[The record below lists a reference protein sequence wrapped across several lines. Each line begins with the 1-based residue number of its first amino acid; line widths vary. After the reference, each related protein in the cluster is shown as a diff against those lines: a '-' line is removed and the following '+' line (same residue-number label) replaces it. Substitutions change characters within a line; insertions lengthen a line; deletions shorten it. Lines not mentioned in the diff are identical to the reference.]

1 MIYGLTRQQLLKE
14 FFNSKIMGMSIKIV
28 TDKNMEEVLEKN
40 QIIFLD
46 FWAGWCEPCKIFAP
60 IFERVSLAHPDLF
73 FGKVNSET
81 EHLLSADFQ
90 IKSIPTLVILKEG
103 TIIFSES
110 GVIPE
115 YVLNNIVAEVRKIDV
130 STLSKEDDDQN

>member
-1 MIYGLTRQQLLKE
+1 
-14 FFNSKIMGMSIKIV
+14 MSVKIV

-46 FWAGWCEPCKIFAP
+46 FWASWCEPCKVFAP
-60 IFERVSLAHPDLF
+60 IYDRVSAAHPDLF
-73 FGKVNSET
+73 FGKVNTET
-81 EHLLSADFQ
+81 EHLLGSDFQ

-115 YVLNNIVAEVRKIDV
+115 YVLNNIVAEARKIDV
-130 STLSKEDDDQN
+130 STLIKEDPEI

>member
-1 MIYGLTRQQLLKE
+1 
-14 FFNSKIMGMSIKIV
+14 MSVKIV

-46 FWAGWCEPCKIFAP
+46 FWASWCEPCKVFAP
-60 IFERVSLAHPDLF
+60 IYDRVSEAHPELF
-73 FGKVNSET
+73 FGKVNTET
-81 EHLLSADFQ
+81 EQLLSEDFQ

-115 YVLNNIVAEVRKIDV
+115 YVLNNIVGEAGKIDV
-130 STLSKEDDDQN
+130 ATLAKEDPEI

>member
-1 MIYGLTRQQLLKE
+1 M
-14 FFNSKIMGMSIKIV
+14 NSKIV
-28 TDKNMEEVLEKN
+28 TDKNIEEILLNN

-46 FWAGWCEPCKIFAP
+46 FWASWCEPCKVFGP
-60 IFERVSLAHPDLF
+60 IFERVSAKHPDLF

-81 EHLLSADFQ
+81 ELALSSDFQ

-115 YVLNNIVAEVRKIDV
+115 YALNNIVAEARRIDV
-130 STLSKEDDDQN
+130 ANLPSEDTET

>member
-1 MIYGLTRQQLLKE
+1 MTV
-14 FFNSKIMGMSIKIV
+14 KIV
-28 TDKNMEEVLEKN
+28 TEKNIEEILEKN

-46 FWAGWCEPCKIFAP
+46 FWASWCEPCKVFGP
-60 IFERVSLAHPDLF
+60 IYERVSAAHPDLF
-73 FGKVNSET
+73 FGKVNTEL
-81 EHLLSADFQ
+81 EHLLSEDFQ

-115 YVLNNIVAEVRKIDV
+115 YVLTNIVDQSRKIDIA
-130 STLSKEDDDQN
+130 TLAKEEPDT